1 MTTKKKVSSR
11 KGPPFARG
19 IKPLFDAGLIG
30 NVSDDFVKFLGFC
43 ERAYCDG
50 EVLRTA
56 LVKLGVDVEAVL
68 AVRNRPLLTSPN
80 GPGHH
85 RKVFDE
91 WYVRIAN
98 ETKARRALQE
108 LERTPPKTYH

>member
-1 MTTKKKVSSR
+1 MRTIKKTAKR
-11 KGPPFARG
+11 RGPPFARG

-30 NVSDDFVKFLGFC
+30 SYSDDFVKFLGFC

-50 EVLRTA
+50 GVLRTA
-56 LVKLGVDVEAVL
+56 LLKLGVDVEEVL
-68 AVRNRPLLTSPN
+68 AVRNRPSLTTPN

-91 WYVRIAN
+91 WYVRIAT

-108 LERTPPKTYH
+108 LERTPPKTIH